1 MLSCR
6 ILLSA
11 AAVALPLL
19 TGAGVF
25 APSAVQAATS
35 SGPAAYAPTAED
47 QVFLKAAES
56 YMSALKTLQARILQ
70 ITSSGS
76 SQEGMVSIKR
86 PGKMNLSYD
95 APSQVKIIADGTWL
109 IYVDKESGQVT
120 HLPLDSTPAGIL
132 LRESVRFS
140 DPDII
145 MTGIRRSKGVSE
157 VDLVMA
163 SDPAAGSL
171 TLVFA
176 DSPFELRQ
184 WRVTDAQ
191 GIETMVSLFNARTDV
206 KFKNELFVYTD
217 LPGDNR

>member
-1 MLSCR
+1 MLSR
-6 ILLSA
+6 RTLFSA
-11 AAVALPLL
+11 AFLAMSLLAGTGPLS
-19 TGAGVF
+19 
-25 APSAVQAATS
+25 PSAALAAQG
-35 SGPAAYAPTAED
+35 GPAAYTPTADEKA
-47 QVFLKAAES
+47 FLKTAET
-56 YMSALKTLQARILQ
+56 YMSGLKTLQARILQ

-76 SQEGMVSIKR
+76 SVEGMVAIKR

-95 APSQVKIIADGTWL
+95 PPSQVKIIADGTWL

-145 MTGIRRSKGVSE
+145 LTGIRRSKGVNE
-157 VDLVMA
+157 VDVVMA
-163 SDPAAGSL
+163 SDPAAGKL

-176 DSPFELRQ
+176 DAPFELRQ

-191 GIETMVSLFNARTDV
+191 GIETMVSLFDARTGV
-206 KFKNELFVYTD
+206 AFKNEMFVYTD